1 MRIGVADEFRV
12 QRIEQR
18 RATGSLNMFV
28 HGDLNW
34 LQPVRRSARI
44 LPGADRS
51 KLDTLLY

>member
-1 MRIGVADEFRV
+1 MRIGIANEIRR

-18 RATGSLNMFV
+18 RATGSLNMLV

-34 LQPVRRSARI
+34 LLAQFSAFS
-44 LPGADRS
+44 PADRS

>member
-1 MRIGVADEFRV
+1 MWIGVADEFRG

-18 RATGSLNMFV
+18 RAGGSLNMLV

-34 LQPVRRSARI
+34 LLAARRSAR
-44 LPGADRS
+44 LPSADRM